1 VAYFL
6 GTLYD
11 MVDGVT
17 WPSTVTPLV
26 LLALKL
32 EDNIMCID
40 ISCVCTP
47 RMHSLGK
54 IFKQVV
60 MM

>member
-1 VAYFL
+1 
-6 GTLYD
+6 
-11 MVDGVT
+11 MVNPLPPNNFTVRGGGV
-17 WPSTVTPLV
+17 PVTPLV

-32 EDNIMCID
+32 EHDIMCIN
-40 ISCVCTP
+40 ISGLFVTP

>member
-1 VAYFL
+1 MPFS
-6 GTLYD
+6 
-11 MVDGVT
+11 MVCNPIAVIT
-17 WPSTVTPLV
+17 TSTIVTPLV

-32 EDNIMCID
+32 EYNIMCID
-40 ISCVCTP
+40 TYHVFVTP